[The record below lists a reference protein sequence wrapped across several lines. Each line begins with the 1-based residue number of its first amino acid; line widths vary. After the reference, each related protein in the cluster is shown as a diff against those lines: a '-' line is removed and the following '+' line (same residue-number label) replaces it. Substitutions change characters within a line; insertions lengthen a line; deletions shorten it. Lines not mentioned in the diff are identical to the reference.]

1 MGKQVENT
9 SGVVNLI
16 ATNTTI
22 TGDIKT
28 ESDLRIDGVLK
39 GNLQTSGRIIIGK
52 TGSIEGEILCKTAEI
67 EGKLN
72 GKITVSDLLTLK
84 LTSFLNGEI
93 ITGQLMIESGAN
105 FTGNCKMDEQSK
117 TKSK

>member
-1 MGKQVENT
+1 MAKQLENT
-9 SGVVNLI
+9 SGAVNLI
-16 ATNTTI
+16 AINTTI

-28 ESDLRIDGVLK
+28 ESDLRIDGTLK
-39 GNLQTSGRIIIGK
+39 GNIQTSGRLIIGK
-52 TGSIEGEILCKTAEI
+52 SGSIEGEIICKTAEV

-72 GKITVSDLLTLK
+72 GKISVSGLLTLK
-84 LTSFLNGEI
+84 STSFLSGEI
-93 ITGQLMIESGAN
+93 ITVQLMIEPGAN